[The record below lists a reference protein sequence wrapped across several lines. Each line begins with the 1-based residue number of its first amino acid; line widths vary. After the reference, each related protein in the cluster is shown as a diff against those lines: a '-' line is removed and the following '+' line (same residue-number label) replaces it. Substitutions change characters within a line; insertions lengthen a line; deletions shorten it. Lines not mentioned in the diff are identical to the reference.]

1 MKKVT
6 LSRISLENFGKH
18 SKFSTTLGRRTYIK
32 GANETGKSTIK
43 RAIQFIFGVR
53 DENGKEITG
62 IRPHDE
68 NGVDK
73 DDLQTIVNIDAVVDG
88 ESTEWKKNYHQN
100 LNKKGEFTGNSTDC
114 YIDDIPKRT
123 KDYDDYM
130 LQVLPNEVCINAM
143 TLLNLD
149 TNKRR
154 KMLEDAF
161 SEHTVDS
168 IIDEH
173 SEFEPL
179 RKQLQNATTAEL
191 KTKYRAILK
200 GDKTHN
206 GLEKDLDDKN
216 VEIRTVKSMLSGL
229 NIADSE
235 SKMKS
240 LEDAIAANK
249 AKQGDYESQ
258 VKEYQKY
265 LDDAMKLRFKLS
277 DMQRDANSS
286 LMDKKRDIQ
295 GKIDDCA
302 MEMMMIKADISKCER
317 DIEILS
323 SNISN
328 AEAQKK
334 QYADDWKAVKEE
346 KFDEST
352 LECPTCHRI
361 LPDDEVEKIKSNF
374 SESKAKRLKNIEAN
388 GNELKVSIDKKK
400 ATLSDL
406 EAKRKELLLN
416 KEEIQS
422 KMDALEQEYKN
433 VPDSIDISDTA
444 DYKAVIDEI
453 SAKEKTM
460 AQCDDAQAE
469 RMQLTSEYEEL
480 ISQLERVKSDIRYYE
495 SLEAKVKTH
504 EEERATI
511 ITKIGDAT
519 AQLEL
524 VKQFENLKATILE
537 SDVNKHFEYVQFRMF
552 EKQINGD
559 LKDICSPVV
568 KGESYDRN
576 MNHGSKIL
584 TEIDIC
590 RAFQKKYD
598 VCLPIIVDD
607 FESLDTW
614 RVPDIE
620 NQLILI
626 MRSNDEELTVVPL

>member
-6 LSRISLENFGKH
+6 LSRITLENFGKH
-18 SKFSTTLGRRTYIK
+18 SKFSTMLGRRTYIK

-62 IRPHDE
+62 IRPHDD
-68 NGVDK
+68 NGVDM

-88 ESTEWKKNYHQN
+88 ADTEWKKNYHQN

-123 KDYDDYM
+123 KDYEEYM
-130 LQVLPNEVCINAM
+130 AQILPNEVCINAM

-149 TNKRR
+149 TSKRR

-173 SEFEPL
+173 PEFEAL
-179 RKQLQNATTAEL
+179 RKRLQNATTAEL
-191 KTKYRAILK
+191 KTKYRAVLK
-200 GDKTHN
+200 GDRVHF
-206 GLEKDLDDKN
+206 GLEKLLDDKN
-216 VEIRTVKSMLSGL
+216 VEIRTVKSMISGL

-235 SKMKS
+235 SKMKL
-240 LEDAIAANK
+240 LEEAIAANK
-249 AKQGDYESQ
+249 AKQSDYESQ
-258 VKEYQKY
+258 VAEYQKY
-265 LDDAMKLRFKLS
+265 SDDAMKLRFKLS

-302 MEMMMIKADISKCER
+302 MEMMTIKADISKCER
-317 DIEILS
+317 DIESLAHDIKS
-323 SNISN
+323 EE
-328 AEAQKK
+328 AEKK

-346 KFDEST
+346 KLDEST

-361 LPDDEVEKIKSNF
+361 LPDDEVEKIKADF
-374 SESKAKRLKNIEAN
+374 AESKAKRLKDIEAK
-388 GNELKVSIDKKK
+388 GNETKESIDKKK
-400 ATLSDL
+400 AALSDL
-406 EAKRKELLLN
+406 KAKHNELLLN
-416 KEEIQS
+416 KEAIQS

-433 VPDSIDISDTA
+433 VPDSIDISNTA
-444 DYKAVIDEI
+444 DYKAIIDEI
-453 SAKEKTM
+453 SAKEKAM
-460 AQCDDAQAE
+460 AQCDYAQAE

-480 ISQLERVKSDIRYYE
+480 ISQLERVRSDIRYYE
-495 SLEAKVKTH
+495 SLETKVKAH
-504 EEERATI
+504 EEERTAI
-511 ITKIGDAT
+511 IAKIGDAT
-519 AQLEL
+519 AQLDL

-552 EKQINGD
+552 EKQVNGD

-576 MNHGSKIL
+576 MNHGAKIL
-584 TEIDIC
+584 SEIDIC

>member
-6 LSRISLENFGKH
+6 LSRIMLKNFGKH
-18 SKFSTTLGRRTYIK
+18 DEFSTTLGRRTYIK

-68 NGVDK
+68 NGVDM

-88 ESTEWKKNYHQN
+88 EDTEWKKNYHQN

-130 LQVLPNEVCINAM
+130 SQILPNEVCINAM

-149 TNKRR
+149 TSKRR

-173 SEFEPL
+173 PEFEAL

-229 NIADSE
+229 NIAESE
-235 SKMKS
+235 SKKKL
-240 LEDAIAANK
+240 LEEAIASNK
-249 AKQGDYESQ
+249 AKQGDYESR
-258 VKEYQKY
+258 VSENQKY

-286 LMDKKRDIQ
+286 LIDKKRDIQ

-302 MEMMMIKADISKCER
+302 MEMMTIKADISKCER
-317 DIEILS
+317 DIETLS
-323 SNISN
+323 LNISN

-334 QYADDWKAVKEE
+334 QYADDWKRVKEE
-346 KFDEST
+346 KFNESI
-352 LECPTCHRI
+352 LECPTCHRT
-361 LPDDEVEKIKSNF
+361 LPDDEVEKIKADF
-374 SESKAKRLKNIEAN
+374 AESKAKRLKDIESK
-388 GNELKVSIDKKK
+388 GNETKESIDNKKE
-400 ATLSDL
+400 TLSDL
-406 EAKRKELLLN
+406 EVKRKELLLN
-416 KEEIQS
+416 KEAIQS

-433 VPDSIDISDTA
+433 VPELIDISNTSE
-444 DYKAVIDEI
+444 YKAIIEEI
-453 SAKEKTM
+453 SAKEKAM
-460 AQCDDAQAE
+460 AQCDDAQEE
-469 RMQLTSEYEEL
+469 RTQLTLEYEEL
-480 ISQLERVKSDIRYYE
+480 VSQFERVRSDIRYYE
-495 SLEAKVKTH
+495 SLEAKVNAH
-504 EEERATI
+504 EEERTCI
-511 ITKIGDAT
+511 IARIGDAT

-552 EKQINGD
+552 EKQVNGD

-576 MNHGSKIL
+576 MNHGAKIL
-584 TEIDIC
+584 SEIDIC

>member
-1 MKKVT
+1 MKKVEING
-6 LSRISLENFGKH
+6 ISLENFCKH
-18 SKFSTTLGRRTYIK
+18 KRFSSLFYERTVIK

-43 RAIQFIFGVR
+43 RAIQYIFGVR
-53 DENGKEITG
+53 DENGKEIIG

-68 NGVDK
+68 NGVDI
-73 DDLQTIVNIDAVVDG
+73 DDAQTVVDIHASVDG
-88 ESTEWKKNYHQN
+88 ETTEWAKYYHQN

-123 KDYDDYM
+123 KDYEDYM
-130 LQVLPNEVCINAM
+130 SQILPNEVCINAM

-173 SEFEPL
+173 PEFESL
-179 RKQLQNATTAEL
+179 RKPLQNATTAEL
-191 KTKYRAILK
+191 KTKYRAVLK

-216 VEIRTVKSMLSGL
+216 VEIRTVKSMISGL
-229 NIADSE
+229 NISDSE
-235 SKMKS
+235 SKKKS
-240 LEDAIAANK
+240 LEDAIVENK
-249 AKQGDYESQ
+249 EKRSSYESQ
-258 VKEYQKY
+258 VAEYQKY
-265 LDDAMKLRFKLS
+265 SDDAMKLRFKLS

-286 LMDKKRDIQ
+286 IVDKKRDIQ

-302 MEMMMIKADISKCER
+302 MYMMTIKADISKCER

-334 QYADDWKAVKEE
+334 QYADDWKSVKEE

-352 LECPTCHRI
+352 LECPTCHRV
-361 LPDDEVEKIKSNF
+361 LPDDEVDKIKSNF
-374 SESKAKRLKNIEAN
+374 AESKAKRLKSIEAN
-388 GNELKVSIDKKK
+388 GNELKVAIDRKK
-400 ATLSDL
+400 ATLSEL

-416 KEEIQS
+416 KEAIQS
-422 KMDALEQEYKN
+422 KIDALEQEYKN
-433 VPDSIDISDTA
+433 VPDSIDISDTV
-444 DYKAVIDEI
+444 DYKAIIDEI
-453 SAKEKTM
+453 SAKEKVM

-480 ISQLERVKSDIRYYE
+480 ISQLERVRSDIRYYE
-495 SLEAKVKTH
+495 SLEAKVKAH
-504 EEERATI
+504 EEERTGI
-511 ITKIGDAT
+511 IAKIEDAT
-519 AQLEL
+519 AQLDL

-537 SDVNKHFEYVQFRMF
+537 SDVNEHFEYVQFRMF
-552 EKQINGD
+552 EKQVNGD

-576 MNHGSKIL
+576 MNHGAKIL
-584 TEIDIC
+584 SEIDIC

>member
-6 LSRISLENFGKH
+6 LSRIMLKNFGKH
-18 SKFSTTLGRRTYIK
+18 DEFSTTLGRRTYIK

-68 NGVDK
+68 NGVDM

-88 ESTEWKKNYHQN
+88 ADTEWKKNYHQN

-123 KDYDDYM
+123 KDYEEYM
-130 LQVLPNEVCINAM
+130 SQILPNEVCINAM

-149 TNKRR
+149 TAKRR

-173 SEFEPL
+173 PEFEAL

-191 KTKYRAILK
+191 KTKYRAVLK
-200 GDKTHN
+200 GDRVHF
-206 GLEKDLDDKN
+206 GLEKLLDDKN
-216 VEIRTVKSMLSGL
+216 VEIRTVKSMISGL

-235 SKMKS
+235 SKEKS
-240 LEDAIAANK
+240 LEEAIAANK

-258 VKEYQKY
+258 VAEYQKY
-265 LDDAMKLRFKLS
+265 SDDAMKLRFKLS

-286 LMDKKRDIQ
+286 LIDKKRDIQ

-302 MEMMMIKADISKCER
+302 MEMMTIKADISKCER

-334 QYADDWKAVKEE
+334 QYADDWKSVKEE

-361 LPDDEVEKIKSNF
+361 LPDDDVEKIKADF
-374 SESKAKRLKNIEAN
+374 AELKARRLKDIEAK
-388 GNELKVSIDKKK
+388 GNETKESIDNKK
-400 ATLSDL
+400 ATLSGL
-406 EAKRKELLLN
+406 EAKHNELLLN
-416 KEEIQS
+416 KEAIQS
-422 KMDALEQEYKN
+422 KMDALEQDYKN

-444 DYKAVIDEI
+444 DYKAIIDEI
-453 SAKEKTM
+453 SAKEKAM

-480 ISQLERVKSDIRYYE
+480 ISQLERVRSDIRYYE
-495 SLEAKVKTH
+495 SLEAKVKAH
-504 EEERATI
+504 EEERTAI
-511 ITKIGDAT
+511 IAKIGDAT
-519 AQLEL
+519 AQLDL

-552 EKQINGD
+552 EKQVNGD

-576 MNHGSKIL
+576 MNHGAKIL
-584 TEIDIC
+584 SEIDIC
-590 RAFQKKYD
+590 RAFQKKYN

>member
-6 LSRISLENFGKH
+6 LSRIMLKNFGKH
-18 SKFSTTLGRRTYIK
+18 DEFPTTFGRRTYIK

-43 RAIQFIFGVR
+43 RAIQFVFGVR

-73 DDLQTIVNIDAVVDG
+73 DDLQTEVSLSIEIDSKEV
-88 ESTEWKKNYHQN
+88 ELKKIYKMNRDKRTN
-100 LNKKGEFTGNSTDC
+100 EPKGNSTEC

-130 LQVLPNEVCINAM
+130 SQILPNEVCINAM

-173 SEFEPL
+173 PEFESL
-179 RKQLQNATTAEL
+179 RKPLQNATIAEL
-191 KTKYRAILK
+191 KTKYRAALK
-200 GDKTHN
+200 E
-206 GLEKDLDDKN
+206 LEKDLDNKN
-216 VEIRTVKSMLSGL
+216 VEIRTVKTMISAL

-235 SKMKS
+235 SKKKS
-240 LEDAIAANK
+240 LEDAIAENK
-249 AKQGDYESQ
+249 EKRSSYESQ
-258 VKEYQKY
+258 VAEYQKY
-265 LDDAMKLRFKLS
+265 SDDAMKLRFKLS

-286 LMDKKRDIQ
+286 IVDKKRDIQ

-334 QYADDWKAVKEE
+334 QCADDWKAVKEE

-352 LECPTCHRI
+352 LECPTCHRV
-361 LPDDEVEKIKSNF
+361 LPDDDVEKIKSNF
-374 SESKAKRLKNIEAN
+374 AESKAKRLKNIEAN

-433 VPDSIDISDTA
+433 VPDSIDISETA
-444 DYKAVIDEI
+444 DYKAIINQI
-453 SAKEKTM
+453 SDMEKAM
-460 AQCDDAQAE
+460 SQCDDAQEE
-469 RMQLTSEYEEL
+469 RMKLTSEYEEL
-480 ISQLERVKSDIRYYE
+480 VSQFERVRSDIRYYE
-495 SLEAKVKTH
+495 SLEVKVKAH
-504 EEERATI
+504 EEERTAI
-511 ITKIGDAT
+511 IAKIGDAT
-519 AQLEL
+519 AQLDL
-524 VKQFENLKATILE
+524 VKQFDNLKATILE
-537 SDVNKHFEYVQFRMF
+537 SDVNNHFEYVQFRMF
-552 EKQINGD
+552 EKQVNGD

-576 MNHGSKIL
+576 MNHGAKIL

-626 MRSNDEELTVVPL
+626 MRTNDKELTVVPL

>member
-6 LSRISLENFGKH
+6 LSKISLENFGKH

-32 GANETGKSTIK
+32 GSNETGKSTIK

-88 ESTEWKKNYHQN
+88 EPTEWKKNYHQN

-130 LQVLPNEVCINAM
+130 SQILPNEVCINAM

-149 TNKRR
+149 TAKRR

-173 SEFEPL
+173 PEFEAL

-240 LEDAIAANK
+240 LEEAIAANK
-249 AKQGDYESQ
+249 ARQGDYEAQ
-258 VKEYQKY
+258 VAEYQKY
-265 LDDAMKLRFKLS
+265 SDDAMKLRFKLS

-286 LMDKKRDIQ
+286 LIDKKRDIQ
-295 GKIDDCA
+295 VKIDDCA

-352 LECPTCHRI
+352 LECPTCHRV

-374 SESKAKRLKNIEAN
+374 AESKAKRLKSIEAN

-416 KEEIQS
+416 KEAIQS
-422 KMDALEQEYKN
+422 KMDAFEQEYKN
-433 VPDSIDISDTA
+433 VPDSIDISETA
-444 DYKAVIDEI
+444 DYKAIINQI
-453 SAKEKTM
+453 SDMEKAM
-460 AQCDDAQAE
+460 SQCDDAQAE

-495 SLEAKVKTH
+495 SLESKVKTH
-504 EEERATI
+504 EEERAGI
-511 ITKIGDAT
+511 IAKIEDAT
-519 AQLEL
+519 AQLDL

-552 EKQINGD
+552 EKQVNGD

-576 MNHGSKIL
+576 MNHGAKIL
-584 TEIDIC
+584 SEIDIC